1 MKYKDFGNSVS
12 HVHTIRTLNNP
23 KKGGFTKKKTLVFV
37 TVLIFLFAF
46 GAFFTKNAGSFFNP
60 ITIAGEI
67 STANLKETDGR
78 TNVLVLGSDQRTK
91 SKINNGAFLTDTILV
106 ASIGRVE
113 KNVVLIS
120 LPRDLWVKGPSGY
133 SEKINA
139 MYSYGGANEMKA
151 SVEEVLGIP
160 IHYYVVVNF
169 DMFTDA
175 IDSLGGVEI
184 NVEKSFTDYSYP
196 IEGKENAPES
206 QRYEVINFKAGKQTM
221 NGSTALKYVRSRK
234 GNNGEDTDFARSRR
248 QQLLIMG
255 IKEKMLDPRTILD
268 VTKLTALYKS
278 YSDNVETNIDITTG
292 QGFLFLSKQV
302 AFDKV
307 KSIVLDDRSGADQGG
322 LLYSPEDKTL
332 YGGRYVLIPKA
343 GNFTQLHAYVQRYLF
358 GE

>member
-12 HVHTIRTLNNP
+12 HVQTIRTLNTP
-23 KKGGFTKKKTLVFV
+23 KKGGFTKKKTLVLV
-37 TVLIFLFAF
+37 TVFTFLFVF
-46 GAFFTKNAGSFFNP
+46 VAFFTKNAGSFFNP

-67 STANLKETDGR
+67 STTNLKETDGR
-78 TNVLVLGSDQRTK
+78 TNILILGSDQRTK
-91 SKINNGAFLTDTILV
+91 SKINKDAFLTDTILI

-139 MYSYGGANEMKA
+139 MYSYGGAEEMQK

-160 IHYYVVVNF
+160 IHYYVVINF

-175 IDSLGGVEI
+175 INSLGGVEI
-184 NVEKSFTDYSYP
+184 NVENAFTDYSYP

-206 QRYEVINFKAGKQTM
+206 QRYEVVTFKTGKQTM
-221 NGSTALKYVRSRK
+221 DGDKALRYVRSRK

-255 IKEKMLDPRTILD
+255 IKDKMLSPSTILD
-268 VTKLTALYKS
+268 VNKLMALYKN
-278 YSDNVETNIDITTG
+278 YAENVETNIDIATG

-307 KSIVLDDRSGADQGG
+307 KSIVLDDRSGADKGG
-322 LLYSPEDKTL
+322 LLYAPEDRTL